1 MLGECDL
8 PDDGTTFSAVIEFRE
23 FAPVFPVRD
32 LLEGLEHYRRLGFDV
47 RSYNEDVEYGFA
59 TRGGVNLHLT
69 ADRDHDPA
77 RTASA
82 AYLYVSDADA
92 LHAEWSESGAGG
104 RFNAP
109 YDTEYGLREGAHVD
123 PEGNLIRYGSPLR

>member
-1 MLGECDL
+1 V
-8 PDDGTTFSAVIEFRE
+8 TEFNE

-47 RSYNEDVEYGFA
+47 RAYDEDVSYGFA
-59 TRGGVNLHLT
+59 TRGHVNLHLT
-69 ADRDHDPA
+69 ADPEYDPK

-92 LHAEWSESGAGG
+92 LYAEWTESGAEG
-104 RFNAP
+104 RFDEP
-109 YDTEYGLREGAHVD
+109 YDTEYGLREGVHID
-123 PEGNLIRYGSPLR
+123 PEGNLIRYGSPLG